1 MSTIGLSSRS
11 GRIAAIL
18 LLLTGATAL
27 AQTPQSNSN
36 SSDSGRRVI
45 RRGNDGQPAREGERR
60 GRPSGGNTGNND
72 DARGVD
78 RPNRGNDND
87 DITVRDGQGRVIRR
101 GGGADAGK
109 DGTERRRGV
118 DRLFERD
125 RTRQRVNRTTQ
136 REFVTRGTTVRSL
149 PTRHERVSVRNRTFY
164 RADDVF
170 YEPIGTGPNVTY
182 RVVPPPPGIYVSA
195 PPTNA
200 VSMLLGGLQYLLAD
214 DTYYVP
220 TVVDGRRRYQVVEP
234 PIGASISV
242 LPDAGSWVVVGNNER
257 LWQVGDVFYRPMY
270 RDGRQVFVRVHYVRP
285 SPTVVYGTVS
295 YRGRLALPST
305 AVVTVQLIDVRG
317 VNGPAGSVVVEQ
329 QIGSPGAPPIPFTL
343 QYDSGR
349 VRVREE
355 YGLAA
360 TITAN
365 GRVLFATLRPQ
376 PVVVGGSTNEVEL
389 LLDPTRDRVP
399 DRAAR
404 VTGRLMYRE
413 RIALPPNAE
422 VVVRLIDAN
431 SATGGEVVL
440 AEQVFYPQGNPP
452 IPFELRFDPFEI
464 DPMGIY
470 IVEARIRVNDNAIYY
485 NTDEYRVISRGY
497 PDDVEVWLERARN

>member
-1 MSTIGLSSRS
+1 MSR
-11 GRIAAIL
+11 
-18 LLLTGATAL
+18 
-27 AQTPQSNSN
+27 
-36 SSDSGRRVI
+36 DSGREPVR
-45 RRGNDGQPAREGERR
+45 N
-60 GRPSGGNTGNND
+60 NND
-72 DARGVD
+72 AR
-78 RPNRGNDND
+78 R
-87 DITVRDGQGRVIRR
+87 
-101 GGGADAGK
+101 A
-109 DGTERRRGV
+109 V

-125 RTRQRVNRTTQ
+125 RSRQRVNRTTQ

-149 PTRHERVSVRNRTFY
+149 PPRHERVTVRDRTFY

-170 YEPIGTGPNVTY
+170 YVPVGSGPSVTY
-182 RVVPPPPGIYVSA
+182 RVVPPPPGVYVSA
-195 PPTNA
+195 PPSNA
-200 VSMLLGGLQYLLAD
+200 VSMILGGLQYLFAD
-214 DTYYVP
+214 DTYYLP

-234 PIGASISV
+234 PIGASITV
-242 LPDAGSWVVVGNNER
+242 LPETGSWVVVGNNER
-257 LWQVGDVFYRPMY
+257 LWQVGDAYYRPMY

-305 AVVTVQLIDVRG
+305 AIVTVQLIDVRG
-317 VNGPAGSVVVEQ
+317 VNGPPGSVVVEQ
-329 QIGSPGAPPIPFTL
+329 QIANPGPAPIPFTL

-349 VRVREE
+349 VRDRGE

-376 PVVVGGSTNEVEL
+376 SVVIGGATNQVEL
-389 LLDPTRDRVP
+389 VLDPARDRVP

-413 RIALPPNAE
+413 RMALPANAE

-431 SATGGEVVL
+431 NASGREEVL

-452 IPFELRFDPFEI
+452 IPFELRYDPFDI

-470 IVEARIRVNDNAIYY
+470 IVEARIRVNDSAMFY
-485 NTDEYRVISRGY
+485 NTDEYRVITRGY
-497 PDDVEVWLERARN
+497 PDDVEVWLERARF